1 MAFFQASLT
10 AWSAPG
16 ADRNMLA
23 KQMLEQAQL
32 PANVNEMDAA
42 EWDIIKIKAAMHN
55 RLVLANW
62 AAAN

>member
-1 MAFFQASLT
+1 
-10 AWSAPG
+10 
-16 ADRNMLA
+16 MLA

-55 RLVLANW
+55 RLVLANR